1 MHMRRTLVP
10 VIDTPPLPPALGSI
24 VHTLQGKTMGT
35 SWSVKLVADAAR
47 DLQTLQALVQDQLDS
62 VVAQMSTW
70 ETDSD
75 LSRYNQAAAGSWHH
89 LPDEFFCVLE
99 YALDVAQASNG
110 AYDPTAGALV
120 NAWGFGPTRRYNEKG
135 FVAPT
140 STALDFARAQ
150 CGWQRVQLDK
160 TTHRVLQ
167 PGNAYIDLSAIAKGF
182 SVDQIARALLQRG
195 IDSFLIEVGGEL
207 RGTGVKPDGQPWW
220 VALEHPVSTS
230 FAAANA
236 SDHASEST
244 IATIAALYNL
254 SVATSGDYRRYF
266 ENGDTRFSHT
276 IDPRSGAPIVH
287 GLASVTVLHR
297 DCMAADAWS
306 TALGVMGAEQ
316 GLKYA
321 EQHNL
326 AALFIQRGKEGFEEH
341 LSKSMT
347 TLLQ

>member
-1 MHMRRTLVP
+1 
-10 VIDTPPLPPALGSI
+10 
-24 VHTLQGKTMGT
+24 MGT

-47 DLQTLQALVQDQLDS
+47 RLQALQELIQDQLDT

-70 ETDSD
+70 EPDSD
-75 LSRYNQAAAGSWHH
+75 LSRYNQAPGGSWHR
-89 LPDEFFCVLE
+89 LPNEFFSVLE

-120 NAWGFGPTRRYNEKG
+120 NAWGFGPTQRYNEED

-140 STALDFARAQ
+140 SAALDFARAQ
-150 CGWQRVQLDK
+150 SGWQRIQLDK

-195 IDSFLIEVGGEL
+195 IDSFLVEVGGEL
-207 RGTGVKPDGQPWW
+207 RGAGVKPDGQPWW
-220 VALEHPVSTS
+220 VALEHPVPTS
-230 FAAANA
+230 FAAANT
-236 SDHASEST
+236 SDHANTPT
-244 IATIAALYNL
+244 IETIAALYNL
-254 SVATSGDYRRYF
+254 SIATSGDYRRYF
-266 ENGDTRFSHT
+266 EDGDTRFSHT
-276 IDPRSGAPIVH
+276 IDPRSGKPISH

-306 TALGVMGAEQ
+306 TALGVMGVEQ

-321 EQHNL
+321 NQHNL
-326 AALFIQRGKEGFEEH
+326 AALFIQRGKENFEEH
-341 LSKSMT
+341 MSQSMA

>member
-1 MHMRRTLVP
+1 MRRTLVP
-10 VIDTPPLPPALGSI
+10 VIDTPPLPPALGGV
-24 VHTLQGKTMGT
+24 VHTLQGETMGT

-47 DLQTLQALVQDQLDS
+47 RLSPLHKLIQDQLDT

-70 ETDSD
+70 KTDSD
-75 LSRYNQAAAGSWHH
+75 LSRYNQATAGSWHR
-89 LPDEFFCVLE
+89 LPDEFFSVLE

-120 NAWGFGPTRRYNEKG
+120 NAWGFGPTRRYNEED
-135 FVAPT
+135 FVAP
-140 STALDFARAQ
+140 SSAELDFARAQ
-150 CGWQRVQLDK
+150 CGWQRIQLDK

-167 PGNAYIDLSAIAKGF
+167 PGNAYIDLSAIAKGYG
-182 SVDQIARALLQRG
+182 VDQVACALLQRG
-195 IDSFLIEVGGEL
+195 IDSFLVEVGGEL

-220 VALEHPVSTS
+220 CALEHPVSTS
-230 FAAANA
+230 LAAATAN
-236 SDHASEST
+236 ESA
-244 IATIAALYNL
+244 IEIIAALYNL

-266 ENGDTRFSHT
+266 EDGDTRFSHT
-276 IDPRSGAPIVH
+276 IDPRNGEPISH

-316 GLKYA
+316 GMA
-321 EQHNL
+321 FADRHDL

-341 LSKSMT
+341 MSLSMMA
-347 TLLQ
+347 LLQ